1 MERDFTRRE
10 ASEEMQERPS
20 RPFQKNA
27 TSLQIDW
34 KRFGEDLRHARA
46 ARGLTYRQFGALTGV
61 TFSTLARL
69 ESSYLP
75 CNAET
80 FMTLAVEM
88 GRDPLAYAIR
98 ANAAAVTT
106 LAREIDAA

>member
-1 MERDFTRRE
+1 
-10 ASEEMQERPS
+10 MQERAN
-20 RPFQKNA
+20 RPFQKNS

-34 KRFGEDLRHARA
+34 KRFGDDLRKARA
-46 ARGLTYRQFGALTGV
+46 MRGLTYRQFGALTGV

-98 ANAAAVTT
+98 GKTGVSGG
-106 LAREIDAA
+106 LAQETDAA

>member
-1 MERDFTRRE
+1 
-10 ASEEMQERPS
+10 MQERAS

-34 KRFGEDLRHARA
+34 KRFGDDLRSVRA
-46 ARGLTYRQFGALTGV
+46 TRGLTYRQFGALTGV

-80 FMTLAVEM
+80 FVTLAVEM
-88 GRDPLAYAIR
+88 GRDPLTYAIR
-98 ANAAAVTT
+98 GSAGVSGV
-106 LAREIDAA
+106 LAQETDAA

>member
-1 MERDFTRRE
+1 
-10 ASEEMQERPS
+10 MQERAS
-20 RPFQKNA
+20 RPFQKNS

-34 KRFGEDLRHARA
+34 KRFGDDLRNARA

-98 ANAAAVTT
+98 GSASASGV
-106 LAREIDAA
+106 LAQETDAA

>member
-1 MERDFTRRE
+1 M
-10 ASEEMQERPS
+10 
-20 RPFQKNA
+20 
-27 TSLQIDW
+27 
-34 KRFGEDLRHARA
+34 
-46 ARGLTYRQFGALTGV
+46 

-98 ANAAAVTT
+98 SNVGVAGLLVQET
-106 LAREIDAA
+106 DAA

>member
-1 MERDFTRRE
+1 
-10 ASEEMQERPS
+10 MQERAS
-20 RPFQKNA
+20 RPFHKNA

-34 KRFGEDLRHARA
+34 KRFGDDLRSVRA

-88 GRDPLAYAIR
+88 GRDPLTYAIR
-98 ANAAAVTT
+98 SNASVAAALGQETG
-106 LAREIDAA
+106 AA

>member
-1 MERDFTRRE
+1 
-10 ASEEMQERPS
+10 MQERPS

-34 KRFGEDLRHARA
+34 KRFGDDLRSVRA
-46 ARGLTYRQFGALTGV
+46 ARGLTYRQFGTLTGV

-88 GRDPLAYAIR
+88 GRDPLVYVIR
-98 ANAAAVTT
+98 SNSAGAAT
-106 LAREIDAA
+106 LTRRTDAA